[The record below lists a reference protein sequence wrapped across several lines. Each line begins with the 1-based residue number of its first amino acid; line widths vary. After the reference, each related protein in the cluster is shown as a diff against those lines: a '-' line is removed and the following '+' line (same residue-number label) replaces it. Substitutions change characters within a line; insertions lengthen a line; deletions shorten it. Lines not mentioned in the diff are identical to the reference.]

1 MAQCTQGVGLVGTDP
16 ERGPHQAR
24 FVHELVHLEPTPGRE
39 PARRHPESE
48 REGRPSQEAS
58 GLTEDELA
66 RLLDAARRR
75 PLRDALA
82 VRRGP
87 RKGVGTSDIL
97 PGTRARLELL
107 GRERALNYK
116 TLVLTGLRK
125 AELASLTVA
134 QVHLDT
140 PRPCFELDAKD
151 EKSREGNSIPL
162 RDDLAADLR
171 LWLADLLTALQG
183 GASRRGASIPTR
195 LPGDMKPFD
204 VPPTL
209 IRIIDRDLKAAGIPK
224 SRRAGPH
231 PRCACTQDDVLH
243 PALQGRG
250 AAPDRAGVHASQQ
263 PFPHGGRLYGHET
276 PRRAWSPERT
286 ARPTLG
292 RIRNPCPPAR
302 CPGCCTDAR
311 QRGATDGERWQS
323 LG

>member
-1 MAQCTQGVGLVGTDP
+1 MLQGC
-16 ERGPHQAR
+16 
-24 FVHELVHLEPTPGRE
+24 
-39 PARRHPESE
+39 ESRTLADLDRSAVE
-48 REGRPSQEAS
+48 KWLNVRKAS
-58 GLTEDELA
+58 GSSARTRNVDLIRLDSFMNWCISNRRLAVNPLAGIPKAKEKADPRRKRRALTEDELA

-107 GRERALNYK
+107 GRERALIYK

-171 LWLADLLTALQG
+171 LRLADLLTVLQG
-183 GASRRGASIPTR
+183 GASRRGASIT
-195 LPGDMKPFD
+195 LP
-204 VPPTL
+204 
-209 IRIIDRDLKAAGIPK
+209 
-224 SRRAGPH
+224 SRRASIRTRNSSTCMEPWTH
-231 PRCACTQDDVLH
+231 CP
-243 PALQGRG
+243 
-250 AAPDRAGVHASQQ
+250 
-263 PFPHGGRLYGHET
+263 PFPWTDPEPMSTRPL
-276 PRRAWSPERT
+276 PRM
-286 ARPTLG
+286 LH
-292 RIRNPCPPAR
+292 
-302 CPGCCTDAR
+302 
-311 QRGATDGERWQS
+311 
-323 LG
+323 